1 MQTWEQVALG
11 AIILVIVLWRLP
23 KATKAMKQS
32 SDEPNDWMSVL
43 IPIGAV
49 VLFVFLLIK
58 LA

>member
-11 AIILVIVLWRLP
+11 AIILVILLWRLP
-23 KATKAMKQS
+23 KATKAMEQNR
-32 SDEPNDWMSVL
+32 DEPKDWMSVL

-49 VLFVFLLIK
+49 VLFVLILIR